1 MVPKSKKF
9 LLNIA
14 FRLAAIA
21 AAFLFTVVII
31 TAIQAQPLEAYKN
44 ILLGS
49 LGSSKKLGEVIRAWL
64 PLVIV
69 TSGLMVTYTAGLWNI
84 GVEGQITMGAIFTT
98 AALRLLQDS
107 TLPPALILILAILA
121 GAAGGMV
128 WAGLAGIL
136 KIYGGISEIFAG
148 LGLNF
153 VADAFTLWLIFG
165 PWKRPGVG
173 SMSGTVPF
181 KESLRLPTLP
191 GSPVSIWPMLLAALL
206 VTILY
211 IVLRNSYFG
220 LRLKAIGRNLRAAFL
235 KGIPTARYMVGA
247 FLICGL
253 CAGLAGAIQVTGV
266 HFRLVPSIASG
277 YGFLGILVA
286 MLVNFHVLWAL
297 PVAFV
302 FSTLNTGSIQLPM
315 VMKLDASLAGV
326 MQGSLVL
333 FVLLLE
339 GVRKKVMSR
348 IGES

>member
-1 MVPKSKKF
+1 MSKSGKL
-9 LLNIA
+9 LLNLA

-21 AAFLFTVVII
+21 AAFLFTVVVIA
-31 TAIQAQPLEAYKN
+31 AIQAQPLEAYKN

-49 LGSSKKLGEVIRAWL
+49 LGSRQKLGEVIRAWL

-69 TSGLMVTYTAGLWNI
+69 TSGLMVTYSAGLWNI

-98 AALRLLQDS
+98 AVLRFLQDQPIS
-107 TLPPALILILAILA
+107 PTLVLILAIV
-121 GAAGGMV
+121 AGGLGGML
-128 WAGLAGIL
+128 WAGLAGVL
-136 KIYGGISEIFAG
+136 KIYGGISEIFGG

-153 VADAFTLWLIFG
+153 VADAITLWLIFG

-181 KESLRLPTLP
+181 RNSLRLPTLP
-191 GSPVSIWPMLLAALL
+191 GSPVSIWPLLLAFGV
-206 VTILY
+206 VTVIFIL
-211 IVLRNSYFG
+211 LRNTYFG
-220 LRLKAIGRNLRAAFL
+220 LRLKAIGKNMHAAFL
-235 KGIPTARYMVGA
+235 KGVPTAQYMLAA
-247 FLICGL
+247 FILCGF
-253 CAGLAGAIQVTGV
+253 CAGLTGAIQVTGV

-286 MLVNFHVLWAL
+286 MLVNFQVLWAL

-326 MQGSLVL
+326 LQGSLVL

-339 GVRKKVMSR
+339 GVRKKVMAR
-348 IGES
+348 IEES

>member
-1 MVPKSKKF
+1 MSRSKK
-9 LLNIA
+9 LLMNIT

-21 AAFLFTVVII
+21 AAFLFTVVVIA
-31 TAIQAQPLEAYKN
+31 AIQAQPLEAYKN

-49 LGSSKKLGEVIRAWL
+49 LGSTKKLGEVIRSWL

-84 GVEGQITMGAIFTT
+84 GVEGQITIGAIFTT
-98 AALRLLQDS
+98 AVLRFLQDS
-107 TLPPALILILAILA
+107 SLPPALLLILAILA
-121 GAAGGMV
+121 GAAGGMI
-128 WAGLAGIL
+128 WACLAGLL

-173 SMSGTVPF
+173 SMSGTIPF
-181 KESLRLPTLP
+181 KENLRLPTLP
-191 GSPVSIWPMLLAALL
+191 ASPVSIWPLLMAALL
-206 VTILY
+206 VAVLY

-235 KGIPTARYMVGA
+235 KGIPTARYMVSA
-247 FLICGL
+247 FLICGF

-326 MQGSLVL
+326 LQGSLVL
-333 FVLLLE
+333 FMLLME

-348 IGES
+348 IGED